1 MATINN
7 TFFRKGI
14 GATMEKMKMTRVL
27 FILTGV
33 EKLVLEAI
41 NQINFKGICSFTDVS
56 LKPETVFEVFNHNKS
71 VVCRGVTEVAEFK
84 NSTVINIA
92 VVESNYTLV
101 PETNAIN
108 AKKGNIA
115 QQFSAIANY
124 HHCDIGDL
132 KSDTSASTGPLKYST
147 CPYCRCISDGF
158 MDKDINLYRTLYKSK
173 NFFVMPTIGEFI
185 KGYLLIIPF
194 DHVMS
199 NGELSLE
206 KRLEFLQVLDDVEY
220 ILNLTYGDSQFL
232 VWENGSG
239 NDGAS
244 KSKTSIVHSHT
255 HVVASNLAANDIE
268 EFARFSLKFISY
280 EDLPL
285 YQKNSYLLVRDT
297 NKNLWRIND
306 DPNLYI
312 PRQYVRQLLLYRD
325 YTKLPDGIWDWRAYP
340 FIDKIHET
348 CNDIKVALTAHWNEL
363 PERIRNNTKDF
374 MSR

>member
-7 TFFRKGI
+7 VFRKGKGEI
-14 GATMEKMKMTRVL
+14 MEKMKTTRVL
-27 FILTGV
+27 FILTGN
-33 EKLVLEAI
+33 EKLVLDAI
-41 NQINFKGICSFTDVS
+41 SQICFKGICSFTDAS

-71 VVCRGVTEVAEFK
+71 VVCRGVTEISEFK
-84 NSTVINIA
+84 NSTVINVA
-92 VVESNYTLV
+92 VVESIYTLV

-108 AKKGNIA
+108 VKKGNIA

-132 KSDTSASTGPLKYST
+132 KSDTSASLEPFKRSD
-147 CPYCRCISDGF
+147 CPYCRYMDDGF
-158 MDKDINLYRTLYKSK
+158 MDKDINLHRTLYKSE
-173 NFFVMPTIGEFI
+173 NFFVMPTIGEFV

-220 ILNLTYGDSQFL
+220 MLNLTYGNFQFL

-239 NDGAS
+239 NGGAS

-255 HVVASNLAANDIE
+255 HVVASNLSANDIE
-268 EFARFSLKFISY
+268 AFAGFPLNVISY

-297 NKNLWRIND
+297 NKTLWRIND
-306 DPNLYI
+306 NPKLYI
-312 PRQYVRQLLLYRD
+312 PRQYVRQLLLYED

-340 FIDKIHET
+340 FIDKIQET
-348 CNDIKVALTAHWNEL
+348 CSDIKSALATHWNEL
-363 PERIRNNTKDF
+363 PEQIRNNTKDF
-374 MSR
+374 MPH